1 MEQFPALSAVIQS
14 SQIEPKEKELEV
26 IEKEIA
32 KLDGVSK
39 ADLEK
44 QKLALEKEISELKKR
59 VEQFPALSAVI
70 QSSQIEPKEKKLE
83 ARKRN
88 RHTRR
93 ALEGFVRRQVLA
105 TRTFAKFR

>member
-1 MEQFPALSAVIQS
+1 M
-14 SQIEPKEKELEV
+14 
-26 IEKEIA
+26 
-32 KLDGVSK
+32 
-39 ADLEK
+39 EK

-83 ARKRN
+83 SHSKKKW
-88 RHTRR
+88 HTRR
-93 ALEGFVRRQVLA
+93 ALAGFVRRQVLA